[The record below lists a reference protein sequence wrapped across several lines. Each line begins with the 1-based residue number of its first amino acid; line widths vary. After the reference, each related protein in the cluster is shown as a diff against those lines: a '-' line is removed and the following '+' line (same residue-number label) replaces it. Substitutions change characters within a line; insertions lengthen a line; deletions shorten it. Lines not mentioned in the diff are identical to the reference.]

1 MSSRTG
7 DVVTAE
13 SLIAEAEDRVAEKMK
28 DRDLP
33 SDQKKEIIEKVA
45 IAGLKYSI
53 LKQSPGKDIIFE
65 LDKALSFEGD
75 SGPYL
80 QYSYVRARS
89 VLEKAKGKIEL
100 TILKE
105 SHSNEIYSLE
115 QLLPRL
121 PEIVGRAASEYAP
134 QLITSYLIELAASFN
149 KFYANNKILDAGEET
164 VYRLALTEAFSV
176 VMKNGLN
183 ILGIDSPEKM

>member
-1 MSSRTG
+1 MQP
-7 DVVTAE
+7 
-13 SLIAEAEDRVAEKMK
+13 K
-28 DRDLP
+28 
-33 SDQKKEIIEKVA
+33 
-45 IAGLKYSI
+45 
-53 LKQSPGKDIIFE
+53 
-65 LDKALSFEGD
+65 
-75 SGPYL
+75 
-80 QYSYVRARS
+80 
-89 VLEKAKGKIEL
+89 
-100 TILKE
+100 
-105 SHSNEIYSLE
+105 IYSLE